1 MFPHLKGACWRFPLG
16 CYFYFANSERHPA
29 WDERQSPLGGGRP
42 PTRYSIRSSSVLTA
56 LIGPKVEVSY
66 ALPPSRCR
74 RFCLHAAALPTAPL
88 RRESLGSKYLMSFIL
103 HTLSLGKKLYIF
115 LRVQGTKVPRGF
127 ELGSLGP
134 QAKVPPTTLQRHTS
148 S

>member
-1 MFPHLKGACWRFPLG
+1 MFPHLKGACWRLPLG

-74 RFCLHAAALPTAPL
+74 RCCMHAAALPTAPL
-88 RRESLGSKYLMSFIL
+88 PREFRYQILDVIYFHALSF
-103 HTLSLGKKLYIF
+103 SKKLYIF
-115 LRVQGTKVPRGF
+115 LRVQRPRYL
-127 ELGSLGP
+127 EGP
-134 QAKVPPTTLQRHTS
+134 N
-148 S
+148 

>member
-1 MFPHLKGACWRFPLG
+1 MFPHLKGACWRLPLG

-56 LIGPKVEVSY
+56 LIGSKVEVSY

-74 RFCLHAAALPTAPL
+74 RCCMHAAALPTAPL
-88 RRESLGSKYLMSFIL
+88 PREFRYQILDVIYLTRPFIRQEVI
-103 HTLSLGKKLYIF
+103 HIF
-115 LRVQGTKVPRGF
+115 KVSTTKVPRRF
-127 ELGSLGP
+127 ELGSLAP
-134 QAKVPPTTLQRHTS
+134 QAKVQPTTLQRHITS
-148 S
+148 